1 MNPLQTSII
10 NTLAYFDIF
19 SYPLTIAELYRYLW
33 KPPKTV
39 SLDELQT
46 EVQQM
51 SNVEM
56 HHGLLCLRGRSEI
69 IPKRAIA
76 YLESER
82 KYKKRLPFIKL
93 LTYLPHVE
101 AIFVVNSLAFQNVHT
116 DSDIDLLII
125 SKPGKIWSTRFFT
138 TIVAKLLRVRPRPN
152 FTKDTLCLSFY
163 VDGNSLNL
171 QTLMSDSQDIHEV
184 YWLNTLF
191 PVYDP
196 YNIAQKIQTAN
207 AWMKEYL
214 PNSPAIWPHPLRSI
228 SHSWINTFSQTII
241 GPFSIEGFWKAV
253 QLAILPKDLKQLS
266 GPVEN
271 SVVVLSDTLLKFHTR
286 DPKPLWRKRW
296 EETVQVYLKAIPD
309 MGHEAQSP
317 RS

>member
-19 SYPLTIAELYRYLW
+19 SYPLTITELYRYLW

-46 EVQQM
+46 TVQEM
-51 SNVEM
+51 ATVEI
-56 HHGLLCLRGRSEI
+56 HNGLLCLRDRSEI
-69 IPKRAIA
+69 ILKRAIA
-76 YLESER
+76 YEESER

-93 LTYLPHVE
+93 LTYLPYVE

-163 VDGNSLNL
+163 IDGNSLNL
-171 QTLMSDSQDIHEV
+171 QTLMSDPQDIHEV
-184 YWLNTLF
+184 YWLNALF

-196 YNIAQKIQTAN
+196 YNFAQKIQTAN
-207 AWMKEYL
+207 SWMKDYL
-214 PNSPAIWPHPLRSI
+214 PNSTAIFPHPLRTI
-228 SHSWINTFSQTII
+228 SHSWLNTCSQAII
-241 GPFSIEGFWKAV
+241 GLLSIERFWKAI
-253 QLAILPKDLKQLS
+253 QLTILPGELKRLS
-266 GPVEN
+266 GPIEN
-271 SVVVLSDTLLKFHTR
+271 SVVVLSDSLLKFHTHN
-286 DPKPLWRKRW
+286 PKPLWRKRW
-296 EETVQVYLKAIPD
+296 KETVELYTKPIPD
-309 MGHEAQSP
+309 RGHEVQYLQL
-317 RS
+317 